1 MTQDAILK
9 KQSEIYDFSLN
20 ENGDISV
27 ADFFD
32 TAILYSL
39 FGERRAGEDEVI
51 EPQRRRGWIGNG
63 EFENGSKIWLFEQAR
78 VNRDIMNRIA
88 DEAKKALQW
97 LVDDGY
103 AVSIDDPETI
113 YKNGVLCLEVVIRR
127 SRDKVDRRFFEL
139 WENTANAS

>member
-78 VNRDIMNRIA
+78 INRDIMNRIA